1 MISLSKKILRAVGT
15 ADGRRR
21 LGFFQTEICARAR
34 CVFRKSDHFIYF
46 RNDGTRFVYYLND
59 SFSTT
64 LLHYRNFEQSEI
76 RWCADWLGRGGLFVD
91 GGANIGLF
99 TAGIRQLNPAI
110 KVLAV
115 ECNPPT
121 FRAIQRTL
129 KLLALQN
136 VIVDSRALSDADG
149 LWFKNSSHTDSALNS
164 VVAVVETAADCVPS
178 VSLSTLLKEHWN
190 GNDEILIKL
199 DLEGHEHVALKGL
212 IPFLKTHPEWMPALL
227 VEVSRSGSGI
237 SSMEQELWRWLQSH
251 KYHTYFGG
259 GFGRGPDLGTP
270 IDANFRM
277 DSTFNLIG
285 IPNREDRVKL
295 AANLFD
301 RSSRH

>member
-1 MISLSKKILRAVGT
+1 MSSLPLKILRAVGT
-15 ADGRRR
+15 TDGRRR
-21 LGFFQTEICARAR
+21 LGFMGTTIYARAR
-34 CVFRKSDHFIYF
+34 CAFRNSDHFIY
-46 RNDGTRFVYYLND
+46 RRSDGTRFVYYLND

-64 LLHYRNFEQSEI
+64 LLHYRNFEQAEI
-76 RWCADWLGRGGLFVD
+76 KWCANWLGEGGLFVD

-121 FRAIQRTL
+121 FQLFQRTRHFL
-129 KLLALQN
+129 SLEQ
-136 VIVDSRALSDADG
+136 VRVDPRALSETDG
-149 LWFKNSSHTDSALNS
+149 LWFKNSSNSDSALNS
-164 VVAVVETAADCVPS
+164 VVAIPEAVEGGIPS

-190 GNDEILIKL
+190 GTDEILIKL

-212 IPFLKTHPEWMPALL
+212 IPYIKAHPSRMPALL
-227 VEVSRSGSGI
+227 LEVSRNGSGM
-237 SSMEQELWRWLQSH
+237 SLMEWEVWTWLQSH
-251 KYHTYFGG
+251 QYHTYFGG
-259 GFGRGPDLGTP
+259 GFGRGPVLGTP

-285 IPNREDRVKL
+285 IPNRQDRVKL
-295 AANLFD
+295 AADLFD
-301 RSSRH
+301 HSSRH